1 MKPRILIADDE
12 PLLRAELRELLAAL
26 WPEAELLPEAAD
38 GFEALRLARELAP
51 DVAFLDIRMPGL
63 DGLQLAATFGSRT
76 HVVFVTAYNEHA
88 LAAFEQ
94 GAHDYLLKPVDAVR
108 LARTVERLRERLLQ
122 PPPDLR
128 RIVDSVRGLAVSQAA
143 GDAAGA
149 AAVPAPSWIQA
160 SVGQAVH
167 FIDLADILY
176 FVAEDKYTRVV
187 ADGLEAHIRTPL
199 KELAEMLENAGFW
212 QVHRSYVVSVKRIAA
227 AMRDGDNAMWLSL
240 RGHGKKLPVSQRFH
254 YRFKGM

>member
-1 MKPRILIADDE
+1 MTPRILLADDE

-26 WPEAELLPEAAD
+26 WPEAQLLPDAAD
-38 GFEALRLARELAP
+38 GFAALRLARELAP

-94 GAHDYLLKPVDAVR
+94 GAHDYLLKPVDAAR
-108 LARTVERLRERLLQ
+108 LARTVERLRQRLLL

-128 RIVDSVRGLAVSQAA
+128 RIAA
-143 GDAAGA
+143 GVRAASA
-149 AAVPAPSWIQA
+149 APAADQAPSWIQA
-160 SVGQAVH
+160 SVGQAVY

-187 ADGLEAHIRTPL
+187 TAGLEAHIRTPL
-199 KELAEMLENAGFW
+199 KELAETLEGAGFW
-212 QVHRSYVVSVKRIAA
+212 QVHRSYVVAVKRIAA
-227 AMRDGDNAMWLSL
+227 AVRDGDNAMWLTL
-240 RGHGKKLPVSQRFH
+240 RGHGARLPVSQRFQH
-254 YRFKGM
+254 RFRTM

>member
-26 WPEAELLPEAAD
+26 WPEAELLPDAAD

-94 GAHDYLLKPVDAVR
+94 GAHDYLLKPVDAAR
-108 LARTVERLRERLLQ
+108 LARTVGRLRERVLL

-128 RIVDSVRGLAVSQAA
+128 RITADVRAA
-143 GDAAGA
+143 SALSATAGTQ
-149 AAVPAPSWIQA
+149 APSWIQA

-167 FIDLADILY
+167 FIDLSDILY

-187 ADGLEAHIRTPL
+187 AQGLEAHIRTPL
-199 KELAEMLENAGFW
+199 KELAGTLEGAGFW
-212 QVHRSYVVSVKRIAA
+212 QVHRSYVVAVKRIAA
-227 AMRDGDNAMWLSL
+227 AVRDGDNAMWLTL
-240 RGHGKKLPVSQRFH
+240 RGHGARLPVSQRFQH
-254 YRFKGM
+254 RFKGM

>member
-26 WPEAELLPEAAD
+26 WPEAELLPDAAD

-63 DGLQLAATFGSRT
+63 DGLQLAAAFGSRT

-94 GAHDYLLKPVDAVR
+94 GAHDYLLKPVDAARLVR
-108 LARTVERLRERLLQ
+108 TIERLRERMLL
-122 PPPDLR
+122 PPPDLH
-128 RIVDSVRGLAVSQAA
+128 GLAAGMRAA
-143 GDAAGA
+143 SAP
-149 AAVPAPSWIQA
+149 VVQAPSWIQA
-160 SVGQAVH
+160 SVGQTVH
-167 FIDLADILY
+167 FIDLSDILY

-187 ADGLEAHIRTPL
+187 AEGLEAHIRTPL
-199 KELAEMLENAGFW
+199 KELAETLEGAGFW
-212 QVHRSYVVSVKRIAA
+212 QVHRSYVVAVKRIAA
-227 AMRDGDNAMWLSL
+227 AVRDGDNAMWLSL
-240 RGHGKKLPVSQRFH
+240 RGHGARLPVSQRYQH
-254 YRFKGM
+254 RFKGM

>member
-12 PLLRAELRELLAAL
+12 PLLRAELRELFAAL
-26 WPEAELLPEAAD
+26 WPEAELLPDAAD

-94 GAHDYLLKPVDAVR
+94 GAHDYLLKPIDAAR
-108 LARTVERLRERLLQ
+108 LARTVQRLRERMLL
-122 PPPDLR
+122 PPPDLQ
-128 RIVDSVRGLAVSQAA
+128 GLAAGVRAASAAPASQAQ
-143 GDAAGA
+143 
-149 AAVPAPSWIQA
+149 PPSWIQA
-160 SVGQAVH
+160 SVGQTVH
-167 FIDLADILY
+167 FIDLSDILY

-187 ADGLEAHIRTPL
+187 AQGLEAHIRMPL
-199 KELAEMLENAGFW
+199 KQLAETLDGAGFW
-212 QVHRSYVVSVKRIAA
+212 QVHRSYVVAVKRIAA
-227 AMRDGDNAMWLSL
+227 AVRDGDNAMWLSL
-240 RGHGKKLPVSQRFH
+240 RGHAVRLPVSQRFQH
-254 YRFKGM
+254 RFKGM